1 MEDENDLYG
10 DLEGAKLAAPAPE
23 KKAPNLQQ
31 DDASPAQVK
40 ELQQQVHALRQ
51 ENETL
56 KRNIGT
62 LFRTA
67 RAEIKR
73 KDAKIEALED
83 ELTKK
88 NHASYSS

>member
-1 MEDENDLYG
+1 MSDEEDLYG
-10 DLEGAKLAAPAPE
+10 DLGDAKIAAP
-23 KKAPNLQQ
+23 KKPPPYIDTTKLE
-31 DDASPAQVK
+31 
-40 ELQQQVHALRQ
+40 ELQGEVDKLRQ

-73 KDAKIEALED
+73 KNAKIEALED
-83 ELTKK
+83 ELNRK
-88 NHASYSS
+88 NGGG